1 MNHLTDY
8 ANKCLSM
15 SDDERIV
22 KILEDRWIGYS
33 QAHRIINRLEDL
45 LKQPSITRM
54 PSNLIAGETNNGK
67 TILVKKFYYDHKPF
81 IDPNENC
88 CYHPVFYVQAPNRP
102 DESKFYNSILDRLF
116 KSYKFFD
123 RVDKKQQ
130 QVIELLIKVRVK
142 MLIIDEIHHILA
154 GTMTAQRSFLNM
166 LKYLTNEL
174 SIVIVAVGTQD
185 AFNAINTD
193 PQLGN
198 RFEPMVLSKW
208 IDNEEYRNLLFSF
221 ERMLPLHKPSY
232 LIEDKIA
239 LKILSMS
246 EGTIGEISDVLK
258 KSAVMAVRNGTE
270 SISFKI
276 LESIDYTPPSERKK
290 QIDRMR

>member
-1 MNHLTDY
+1 MNHLNDF
-8 ANKCLSM
+8 AKNCLSL
-15 SDDERIV
+15 SDEERII

-33 QAHRIINRLEDL
+33 QAQRIIARLEDL
-45 LKQPSITRM
+45 LKQPSLTRM

-67 TILVKKFYYDHKPF
+67 TILVKKFYHDHKPY
-81 IDPNENC
+81 IDPEQNC

-116 KSYKFFD
+116 KSYKFHD

-130 QVIELLIKVRVK
+130 QVMDLLIKVRVK

-198 RFEPMVLSKW
+198 RFEPMVLPKW
-208 IDNEEYRNLLFSF
+208 TDNNEYRSLLSSF
-221 ERMLPLHKPSY
+221 ERMLPLKKPSL

-246 EGTIGEISDVLK
+246 EGTIGEITDILK
-258 KSAVMAVRNGTE
+258 KSAVMAVRNRTE
-270 SISFKI
+270 SISLKV
-276 LESIDYTPPSERKK
+276 LESIDYTSPSERKK
-290 QIDRMR
+290 QIDKMR